1 MAYIDYYKVLGV
13 PKNASQEEIKKAYRK
28 LARKMHPD
36 LNPNDKDAH
45 RKFQEINEAHEVLSD
60 PEKRAKYDKYG
71 ENWKHAEEFEKAQQ
85 QYQRQYQQQGQWS
98 DFFGGGQGGSRTFY
112 TEGDFSDDDFSDFF
126 HSMFG
131 SGFTQRK
138 SSRKFKGTDY
148 EAELHLTLRQAMQTH
163 PQTLNVN
170 GKNIRITVP
179 AGVANGQKIKLAGYG
194 GPGVNGGPN
203 GDLYITFVVED
214 DPYFKRLGDDLYT
227 EAEVDLY
234 TAVLGGE
241 ITINTL
247 DGSQLK
253 LKIKPGTQPGTKLR
267 VKGKGFPVYKKE
279 GKFGDLYVTVKV
291 GIPENLSSREKELF
305 TELAKLRTR

>member
-1 MAYIDYYKVLGV
+1 DYYKVLGV

-36 LNPNDKDAH
+36 LNPDDKDAH

-71 ENWKHAEEFEKAQQ
+71 ENWKHAEEFEKARQ
-85 QYQRQYQQQGQWS
+85 QYQQQGAWS
-98 DFFGGGQGGSRTFY
+98 DFFGGGEGGARTFY
-112 TEGDFSDDDFSDFF
+112 TEGDFTDDDFSDFF

-131 SGFTQRK
+131 RGFKQRK
-138 SSRKFKGTDY
+138 TSRKFKGPDY
-148 EAELHLTLRQAMQTH
+148 QAELSLTLREAMQTH
-163 PQTLNVN
+163 KRTLTVN
-170 GKNIRITVP
+170 GKNIRITIP

-203 GDLYITFVVED
+203 GDLYITFIVED
-214 DPYFKRLGDDLYT
+214 DPKFKRLGDDLYT

-241 ITINTL
+241 ITIDTL
-247 DGSQLK
+247 DGGQVK
-253 LKIKPGTQPGTKLR
+253 VKIKPGTQPGTKLR
-267 VKGKGFPVYKKE
+267 LKGKGFPVYKKK

-291 GIPENLSSREKELF
+291 RIPENLSPREKELF
-305 TELAKLRTR
+305 TELAKLRTQ

>member
-36 LNPNDKDAH
+36 LNPDDKDAH

-71 ENWKHAEEFEKAQQ
+71 ENWKHAEEFEKARQ
-85 QYQRQYQQQGQWS
+85 QYQQQGAWS
-98 DFFGGGQGGSRTFY
+98 DFFGGGEGGARTFY
-112 TEGDFSDDDFSDFF
+112 TEGNFTDDDFSDFF

-131 SGFTQRK
+131 RGFKQRK
-138 SSRKFKGTDY
+138 TSRKFKGPDY
-148 EAELHLTLRQAMQTH
+148 QAELRLTLREAMQTH
-163 PQTLNVN
+163 KRTLTVN
-170 GKNIRITVP
+170 GKNIRITIP

-203 GDLYITFVVED
+203 GDLYITFIVED

-241 ITINTL
+241 ITIDTL
-247 DGSQLK
+247 DGGQVK
-253 LKIKPGTQPGTKLR
+253 VKIKPGTQPGTKLR
-267 VKGKGFPVYKKE
+267 LKGKGFPVYKKK

-291 GIPENLSSREKELF
+291 RIPENLSPREKELF
-305 TELAKLRTR
+305 TELAKLRTQ

>member
-36 LNPNDKDAH
+36 LNPDDKDAH

-71 ENWKHAEEFEKAQQ
+71 ENWKHAEEFEKARQ
-85 QYQRQYQQQGQWS
+85 QYQQQGAWS
-98 DFFGGGQGGSRTFY
+98 DFFGGGEGGARTFY
-112 TEGDFSDDDFSDFF
+112 TEGDFTDDDFSDFF

-131 SGFTQRK
+131 RGFKQRK
-138 SSRKFKGTDY
+138 TSRKFKGPDY
-148 EAELHLTLRQAMQTH
+148 QAELRLTLREAMQTH
-163 PQTLNVN
+163 QRTLTVN
-170 GKNIRITVP
+170 GKNIRITIP

-203 GDLYITFVVED
+203 GDLYITFIVED

-241 ITINTL
+241 ITIDTL
-247 DGSQLK
+247 DGGQVK
-253 LKIKPGTQPGTKLR
+253 VKIKPGTQPGTKLR
-267 VKGKGFPVYKKE
+267 LKGKGFPVYKKK

-291 GIPENLSSREKELF
+291 RIPENLSPREKELF
-305 TELAKLRTR
+305 TELAKLRTQ

>member
-36 LNPNDKDAH
+36 LNPDDKDAH

-71 ENWKHAEEFEKAQQ
+71 ENWKHAEEFEKARQ
-85 QYQRQYQQQGQWS
+85 QYQQQGAWS
-98 DFFGGGQGGSRTFY
+98 DFFGGGEGGARTFY
-112 TEGDFSDDDFSDFF
+112 TEGDFTDDDFSDFF

-131 SGFTQRK
+131 RGFKQRK
-138 SSRKFKGTDY
+138 TSRKFKGPDY
-148 EAELHLTLRQAMQTH
+148 QAELRLTLREAMQTH
-163 PQTLNVN
+163 QRTLNVN
-170 GKNIRITVP
+170 GKNIRITIP

-203 GDLYITFVVED
+203 GDLYITFIVED
-214 DPYFKRLGDDLYT
+214 DPKFKRLGDDLYT

-241 ITINTL
+241 ITIDTL
-247 DGSQLK
+247 DGGQVK
-253 LKIKPGTQPGTKLR
+253 VKIKPGTQPGTKLR
-267 VKGKGFPVYKKE
+267 LKGKGFPVYKKK
-279 GKFGDLYVTVKV
+279 GKFGNLYVTVKV
-291 GIPENLSSREKELF
+291 RIPENLSPREKELF
-305 TELAKLRTR
+305 TELAKLRTQ

>member
-36 LNPNDKDAH
+36 LNPDDKDAH

-71 ENWKHAEEFEKAQQ
+71 ENWKHAEEFEKARQ
-85 QYQRQYQQQGQWS
+85 QYQQQGAWS
-98 DFFGGGQGGSRTFY
+98 DFFGGGEGGARTFY
-112 TEGDFSDDDFSDFF
+112 TEGDFTDDDFSDFF

-131 SGFTQRK
+131 RGFKQRK
-138 SSRKFKGTDY
+138 TSRKFKGPDY
-148 EAELHLTLRQAMQTH
+148 QAELRLTLREAMQTH
-163 PQTLNVN
+163 QRTLTVN
-170 GKNIRITVP
+170 GKNIRITIP

-203 GDLYITFVVED
+203 GDLYITFIVED

-241 ITINTL
+241 ITIDTL
-247 DGSQLK
+247 DGGQVK
-253 LKIKPGTQPGTKLR
+253 VKIKPGTQPGTKLR
-267 VKGKGFPVYKKE
+267 LKGKGFPVYKKK
-279 GKFGDLYVTVKV
+279 GKFGNLYVTVKV
-291 GIPENLSSREKELF
+291 RIPENLSPREKELF
-305 TELAKLRTR
+305 TELAKLRTQ